1 MTRAP
6 ALAPVATGEM
16 LWALVEAQVRRAL
29 AQGLDSAGVLQCVRL
44 IHYGALLASSAK
56 VGVQNQRSALAAG
69 EVCRKRAPYLCKRLQ
84 DLPTPCVGRSAQRIA
99 QRVRGM
105 EMPKQTRTIIAESL
119 FGQQESRLSRG
130 AAFLNL
136 FF

>member
-1 MTRAP
+1 
-6 ALAPVATGEM
+6 M

-69 EVCRKRAPYLCKRLQ
+69 EVSQASALSLQEAPRPPNALCW
-84 DLPTPCVGRSAQRIA
+84 
-99 QRVRGM
+99 
-105 EMPKQTRTIIAESL
+105 
-119 FGQQESRLSRG
+119 
-130 AAFLNL
+130 
-136 FF
+136 